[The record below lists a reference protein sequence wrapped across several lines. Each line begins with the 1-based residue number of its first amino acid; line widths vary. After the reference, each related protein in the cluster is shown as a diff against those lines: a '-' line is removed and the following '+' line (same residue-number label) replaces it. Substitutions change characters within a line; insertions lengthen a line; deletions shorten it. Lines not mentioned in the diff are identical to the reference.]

1 MSHHV
6 LVLFVAICLAG
17 CSGAPPEDA
26 TGQQIY
32 SQLCVSCHSRDL
44 GGGVGPALGSGSAAV
59 DLSDEVIAR
68 TIRQGRGSGMP
79 AFDHTLSDAQI
90 SRLVEFIR
98 ERQAG

>member
-1 MSHHV
+1 MSRRV
-6 LVLFVAICLAG
+6 LVVAVAICLAG

-32 SQLCVSCHSRDL
+32 SQLCASCHSRDL
-44 GGGVGPALGSGSAAV
+44 GGGVGPALGSDSAAV
-59 DLSDEVIAR
+59 DLPDEVIAQI
-68 TIRQGRGSGMP
+68 IRDGRGSGMP
-79 AFDHTLSDAQI
+79 AFDHTLSDAQL